1 MKKMRKNIVKGF
13 TLIELLVVIAII
25 AILASMLL
33 PALAKAKQ
41 KAQRISC
48 LNNLKEV
55 GTGYRL
61 WAGDNGDRVPAQQ
74 AVAQG
79 GWKDATGA
87 GGAAPLIVNQPN
99 LGPITGPS
107 YGNVTGTGVAFNY
120 VDMGNEMGQ
129 SPKLVVCP
137 SDERTAAAT
146 FTNST
151 GQGPYFNA
159 NTLSYFVGVGANDV
173 YPQAIAGG
181 DRNLGG
187 ETTQPVLSPDQ
198 NYGFSGATTA
208 ASLGADIILSTKG
221 TIALISSGNN
231 QTPNTV
237 GNAVA
242 WSMKLHSAGN
252 TAGSGNILLGDGSGQ
267 QMSSAS
273 FQLNWLKNAAD
284 QGNFNGN
291 QGNYANPGAGT
302 APYVRFCF
310 P

>member
-1 MKKMRKNIVKGF
+1 MKKMRKNKVGGF

-48 LNNLKEV
+48 LNNCKEI

-79 GWKDATGA
+79 GWMDASGPGA
-87 GGAAPLIVNQPN
+87 ILTVTQPMLPNIV
-99 LGPITGPS
+99 GPS
-107 YGNVTGTGVAFNY
+107 IGNVTANGVAFNY
-120 VDMGNEMGQ
+120 VAMGNEMGQ

-137 SDERTAAAT
+137 SDDRVAAAT
-146 FTNST
+146 FTNT
-151 GQGPYFNA
+151 FNA
-159 NTLSYFVGVGANDV
+159 NFISYFVGVGANDV
-173 YPQAIAGG
+173 YPQSIQGG

-187 ETTQPVLSPDQ
+187 ETQNPVTPDQ
-198 NYGFSGATTA
+198 NYGFSGATLGTA
-208 ASLGADIILSTKG
+208 TGADVVLQ
-221 TIALISSGNN
+221 APAAN
-231 QTPNTV
+231 QSAGKITVVSV
-237 GNAVA
+237 GNSQAPNSAPNEPA

-267 QMSSAS
+267 QMSTAA
-273 FQLNWLKNAAD
+273 FNVTWLKNAGD
-284 QGNFNGN
+284 QGNWNPN
-291 QGNYANPGAGT
+291 QTAYASPAIGQP
-302 APYVRFCF
+302 PYIRLCF